1 MKIEIFRVAG
11 RSMEPEFREGDF
23 VMVSKLPLKPKYVRP
38 GTHIAFVHS
47 KYGMLIKKVQEYNP
61 ELKLLW
67 ATGTSRFSIPTH
79 EIGPIPV
86 KNVLGEVVGH
96 VRKTRT

>member
-1 MKIEIFRVAG
+1 MKIKIFRVTG

-23 VMVSKLPLKPKYVRP
+23 VMVSKLPLRTKYVRP
-38 GTHIAFVHS
+38 GTHIAFIHS

-61 ELKLLW
+61 VRKLLW
-67 ATGTSRFSIPTH
+67 ATGTSRFSIPSD

-86 KNVLGEVVGH
+86 KNVLGEVIGH
-96 VRKTRT
+96 VRKTRQ